1 MEEIWLFKN
10 KINWADQKSMRN
22 LSSASYCK
30 RKHLTQKKQKNK
42 TKKLIYPKK
51 RKTFERANFHSCL
64 YQIAPFNIAACC
76 PQLCQII
83 SF

>member
-51 RKTFERANFHSCL
+51 ERHLKELIFISACIKLLLSIL
-64 YQIAPFNIAACC
+64 LLAAHNCVK
-76 PQLCQII
+76 
-83 SF
+83 